1 MAVTRTIKI
10 ALCLPW
16 YNGADPDCV
25 AAFLTFQHYLG
36 RIQERSWW
44 IAELQSRH
52 PEIAMGFP
60 DARPLDSWD
69 KTNAAEIPAEFFGV
83 KFEFLIVAMIG
94 YSLPGIAREHCIDAA
109 LASGADYLLFYDD
122 DMMFDCSILFK
133 LLRHEK
139 PFVAA
144 LAFTARPPITPV
156 IYKFTEGPQ
165 GGVINNPVLNYERDA
180 LQKVDAV
187 GFGVVLIQG
196 SVFRRMPKPWFA
208 NPGAGEDIQ
217 FCFNCRKFGIP
228 IYVDTSAKTVHK
240 PRYAPEWH
248 DEGMYL
254 RDRADDIARVK
265 TLAFKRG
272 PDGPV
277 PLENKKETE

>member
-1 MAVTRTIKI
+1 MAVTRTIKV

-25 AAFLTFQHYLG
+25 SAFLTFQHYLG
-36 RIQERSWW
+36 RVQERLWW
-44 IAELQSRH
+44 MNQTRESVPTRPPLT
-52 PEIAMGFP
+52 
-60 DARPLDSWD
+60 PLDSWAQD
-69 KTNAAEIPAEFFGV
+69 GSAEIPDQFRGTNI
-83 KFEFLIVAMIG
+83 EFLIVAMIG
-94 YSLPGIAREHCIDAA
+94 YSLPGTAREHCIDAA

-122 DMMFDCSILFK
+122 DMMFDCSIFFK

-139 PFVAA
+139 PVVGA

-156 IYKFTEGPQ
+156 IYKFTDGPG

-180 LQKVDAV
+180 LQKVDAI
-187 GFGVVLIQG
+187 GFGVVLIQAT
-196 SVFRRMPKPWFA
+196 VFRRMPKPWFS

-217 FCFNCRKFGIP
+217 FCFMCRKFGIP

-248 DEGMYL
+248 DEGMFL

-265 TLAFKRG
+265 TLAFRRG

-277 PLENKKETE
+277 PIEPKKEIE

>member
-1 MAVTRTIKI
+1 MAVSRTIKV

-36 RIQERSWW
+36 RVQERLWW
-44 IAELQSRH
+44 MNHLKESGASSGIPPALT
-52 PEIAMGFP
+52 G
-60 DARPLDSWD
+60 LDSWD
-69 KTNAAEIPAEFFGV
+69 KSGAAEIPEQFVGV
-83 KFEFLIVAMIG
+83 NIEFLIVAMIG
-94 YSLPGIAREHCIDAA
+94 YSLPGTAREACIDAA

-122 DMMFDCSILFK
+122 DMMFDCSIFFK

-139 PFVAA
+139 PVVGA

-180 LQKVDAV
+180 LQKVDAI

-196 SVFRRMPKPWFA
+196 SVFRRMPKPWFS

-217 FCFNCRKFGIP
+217 FCFMCRKAGIP

-248 DEGMYL
+248 DEGMFL
-254 RDRADDIARVK
+254 RDRADDI
-265 TLAFKRG
+265 
-272 PDGPV
+272 
-277 PLENKKETE
+277 KKAEEIK